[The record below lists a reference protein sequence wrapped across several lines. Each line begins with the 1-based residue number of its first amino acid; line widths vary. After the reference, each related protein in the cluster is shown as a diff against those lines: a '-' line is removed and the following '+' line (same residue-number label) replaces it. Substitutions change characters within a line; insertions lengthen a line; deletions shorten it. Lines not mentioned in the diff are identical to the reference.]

1 MDNEYGYANA
11 RLRAMKSRL
20 LTRSA
25 YMELANE
32 PSVED
37 VIADLTRTPYQ
48 TPLEA
53 ALVKSSGWACLSEG
67 LRVYFAQTVAR
78 IGNFFGGTPK
88 QLWHILV
95 SRWEVFNI
103 KTILRGQANNVP
115 ADEILDALVPTG
127 ELQEPDFK
135 RLVQQTSVRAT
146 VDLLATWNNPY
157 ARALL
162 AAMPRYAESGNMAE
176 LELALERARYKKA
189 FKALVDMDDDN
200 ADQVAEALKK
210 QVDATNLTTVIRLSE
225 SGVGGARLT
234 KSYGSAAPEPLL
246 IKDGGPVTRRLLEY
260 KEVPTLEQLVRDM
273 HETRFGDAL
282 ARGQARYNEKKSLA
296 AFEDE
301 LEGQLIK
308 EQTGLFNRDPL
319 SIGIA
324 IAYLAALVNEVR
336 NLRLIGR
343 GKTVGWK
350 REEIEK
356 ELRLWQS

>member
-25 YMELANE
+25 FMELANE

-37 VIADLTRTPYQ
+37 VVADLTRTPYQ
-48 TPLEA
+48 APLEA
-53 ALVKSSGWACLSEG
+53 ALVKSSGWPSLSEG
-67 LRVYFAQTVAR
+67 LRVYSAQTVAR
-78 IGNFFGGTPK
+78 ISDYFRGTPK
-88 QLWHILV
+88 QLWRILV

-127 ELQEPDFK
+127 ELKEPDFK

-157 ARALL
+157 ARPLL
-162 AAMPRYAESGNMAE
+162 EAMPRYAESGNLAE
-176 LELALERARYKKA
+176 LELALDRARYRKA
-189 FKALVDMDDDN
+189 FKELVDLDDEN
-200 ADQVAEALKK
+200 ADQVAEALKNE
-210 QVDATNLTTVIRLSE
+210 VDATNLLTVVRLSE
-225 SGVGGARLT
+225 SGVGGARLA
-234 KSYGSAAPEPLL
+234 KSYGSATPEPLL
-246 IKDGGPVTRRLLEY
+246 IKDGGLVTLRLLEY
-260 KEVPTLEQLVRDM
+260 KEMPTLEQLVRDM
-273 HETRFGDAL
+273 RETRFGDAL

-301 LEGQLIK
+301 IEGQLTK

-324 IAYLAALVNEVR
+324 IAYLAALVNEIR

-350 REEIEK
+350 REEIVK
-356 ELRLWQS
+356 ELRLWHS

>member
-48 TPLEA
+48 APLEA

-67 LRVYFAQTVAR
+67 LRVYFAQTITR
-78 IGNFFGGTPK
+78 ISNFFSGMPK
-88 QLWHILV
+88 QLWRILV

-115 ADEILDALVPTG
+115 ADEILDALIPTG

-146 VDLLATWNNPY
+146 VDLLSTWNNPH
-157 ARALL
+157 ARALR
-162 AAMPRYAESGNMAE
+162 AAMPRYAETGNLAE
-176 LELALERARYKKA
+176 LEVALDRAHYKLT
-189 FKALVDMDDDN
+189 FKELSEMEDAN
-200 ADQVAEALKK
+200 ADQVREVLEDE
-210 QVDATNLTTVIRLSE
+210 VDATNLLTVVRLAE
-225 SGVGGARLT
+225 AGVANSKLT
-234 KSYGSAAPEPLL
+234 KQYGSAAPEPLL
-246 IKDGGPVTRRLLEY
+246 IRPGGHVTLQLQAY

-273 HETRFGDAL
+273 RETRFGDAL
-282 ARGQARYNEKKSLA
+282 ARGQARYKEKKSLA

-301 LEGQLIK
+301 IEGQLARQQI
-308 EQTGLFNRDPL
+308 GLFNRDPL

-324 IAYLAALVNEVR
+324 IAYLAALVDEVR